1 LHSICSLLSA
11 NQKEEKVISEAV
23 QLELPL
29 FEEDN
34 QDFQE
39 LDYLQRQEGNAVKQ
53 IPAKPETQAAELL
66 KSS

>member
-1 LHSICSLLSA
+1 MS
-11 NQKEEKVISEAV
+11 SETV

-39 LDYLQRQEGNAVKQ
+39 LDYLHGQEGNSVKQ
-53 IPAKPETQAAELL
+53 IPTNSETQAAELL
-66 KSS
+66 KSSPS